1 MNFKIPSFDNKFQLV
16 PTTIYQLVKK
26 DFISE
31 FRMKSAIHGV
41 LLYVVSTIYI
51 SYLIFNRLEDIASWI
66 GIFWIILIFGAT
78 NASINTF
85 KNESG
90 RQFIYYYSLVSPQSI
105 IISKLLFNSS
115 IVLIVSILNFL
126 VFSLLLGN
134 PLENI
139 LLFSLVLFLGSLG
152 ISSILTLG
160 SAIASKTNNSST
172 LTAILSFP
180 ILLPVLLTSIKA
192 SVLCGLGFGW
202 DECSLYLYALLL
214 LNIVVFA
221 LSYILFP
228 YLWRS

>member
-1 MNFKIPSFDNKFQLV
+1 MQQHLFQL
-16 PTTIYQLVKK
+16 IKK
-26 DFISE
+26 DLITE
-31 FRMKSAIHGV
+31 FRMKSSIHAV
-41 LLYVVSTIYI
+41 ILYVVSTIYI
-51 SYLIFNRLEDIASWI
+51 TYLVFHSLKDISSWI
-66 GIFWIILIFGAT
+66 GIFWIILVFGAT
-78 NASINTF
+78 NASINSF

-105 IISKLLFNSS
+105 ILSKLIFNSMM
-115 IVLIVSILNFL
+115 VLLVSILNFL

-139 LLFSLVLFLGSLG
+139 LLFCLSLFLGSMG

-160 SAIASKTNNSST
+160 AAIASKTNNNST

-180 ILLPVLLTSIKA
+180 ILLPILLTSIKV
-192 SVLCGLGFGW
+192 SILSGLGFAW
-202 DECSLYLYALLL
+202 EDCSTYLYVLLL
-214 LNIVVFA
+214 LNLVVYA